1 MRLNI
6 FVMLACVS
14 AIIFSSCS
22 GKDGINGEQ
31 GIQGESGKNGTN
43 GNPGSNGIDCWDIN
57 GDGINDSTE
66 DVNGDQEFNGL
77 DCQGTNG
84 ANGGD
89 GNDGIDCW
97 DTNGNGVNDDAEDI
111 NNDNNFDGLDCQGEQ
126 GEQGNANVQV
136 GHIDMSTFS
145 GIIFG
150 FNLLDDTDLDITIE
164 ELPNYVFF
172 YYIEYADTEKYYNAP
187 GRLYLNVTYV
197 RTDEGVKPGDI
208 LFLFYETS
216 DDGLYQVPI
225 GEWNSLK
232 IVALEISLGN
242 KNGNEVL
249 AQLKAAGIDTDD
261 YNAVMAYF
269 GLEE

>member
-6 FVMLACVS
+6 FVLLGCLLATMTF
-14 AIIFSSCS
+14 ISCS

-43 GNPGSNGIDCWDIN
+43 GNPGSNGIKCWDLDADGINSDSEDTN
-57 GDGINDSTE
+57 GDG
-66 DVNGDQEFNGL
+66 EFNDL

-84 ANGGD
+84 ANGENGENGED
-89 GNDGIDCW
+89 GEDG
-97 DTNGNGVNDDAEDI
+97 ED
-111 NNDNNFDGLDCQGEQ
+111 
-126 GEQGNANVQV
+126 GNANVQV
-136 GHIDMSTFS
+136 AHIDMSTF
-145 GIIFG
+145 GGDHIFG
-150 FNLLDDTDLDITIE
+150 FNLVDDTDLDITIE

-172 YYIEYADTEKYYNAP
+172 YYLEHADTEKYYNAP
-187 GRLYLNVTYV
+187 GQLYLNASYV
-197 RTDEGVKPGDI
+197 RRFVGDTPDAI
-208 LFLFYETS
+208 FFSFYETL
-216 DDGLYQVPI
+216 DDTFYQVPI

-261 YNAVMAYF
+261 YNAVMGYF